1 MTNAIIAFEKA
12 QNIEYDR
19 IVAAIR
25 GALQHLDSQ
34 ADVTEMTDSS
44 GCRDTYRVEVTAPTI
59 SLGSVVEAVEKVDG
73 VDDAE
78 PLPVTLGAVRATLT
92 SE

>member
-1 MTNAIIAFEKA
+1 MA
-12 QNIEYDR
+12 
-19 IVAAIR
+19 
-25 GALQHLDSQ
+25 DSG
-34 ADVTEMTDSS
+34 
-44 GCRDTYRVEVTAPTI
+44 GCRETFRVEVTAPSV
-59 SLGSVVEAVEKVDG
+59 SLGSVVEAVENVDG

>member
-12 QNIEYDR
+12 QNIEYGS

-25 GALQHLDSQ
+25 GALQNLDNE
-34 ADVTEMTDSS
+34 ANVTEMTDSG
-44 GCRDTYRVEVTAPTI
+44 GCRETFRVEVTAPSV
-59 SLGSVVEAVEKVDG
+59 SLGSVVEAVENVDG